1 MISSNSGIRGK
12 LYTLTLSAGIIM
24 YAASAAL
31 AVPTPEADTTV
42 TINGTTWYVY
52 TNGVTGGITGASG
65 DHIQLGSGGSGP
77 EIGGSVF
84 GATGTSGSVANSAVS
99 ADHCTVDGK
108 VYGGNV
114 DNVGDVTGASVTMT
128 NSSADS
134 EVYGGY
140 TGSGNV
146 TSASVTMTNSRAGL
160 DVHGG
165 SVNSGDVKDISVTV
179 TSCEINGA
187 YGGFIHSGNVTS
199 ASVTITM
206 TNSSAVYGGLVY
218 SGDVTN
224 AAVTMT
230 DSRAYA
236 VDGGSVN
243 DSGNVTNATVSI
255 TSGEI
260 SGYVT
265 GGHAN
270 IGDVKDTSVDLTN
283 ISVVRDVFGG
293 LVNSGDVKDAS
304 VTMTNSSA
312 DYVYGGYTDS
322 GSVTSASVTMINSSA
337 DGDVV
342 GGHVVSGSVTNA
354 AVSIKGGEIGGEVYG
369 GAVSNDGSVTGASVT
384 MINSS
389 ADGEVYGGYTGSG
402 SVTSASVTMTG
413 SSADYV
419 YGGHVF
425 GSGDVKDVS
434 ASITGGRINHGVYGA
449 EITDSGS
456 VTGVSLTMTNS
467 SADLVYGADNSSGD
481 VKDVS
486 VAITGSNIV
495 GAISEVAGGYVWN
508 SGSSV
513 TSASV
518 TMTDSHT
525 GKIYGG
531 RAEGDGSMT
540 GTSVAMTNSSADYA
554 VYGGYVGSDGSV
566 TNAAVTI
573 TSGELGGEVY
583 GGEVWND
590 GSVSNAAVTITSGEI
605 GGEVYGGE
613 VWNDGSVNGASVTMT
628 NSRAG
633 GTVYGGAV
641 WNDGNVTSASVTMTN
656 SSADYVHGG
665 YTDSGSVT
673 NASVTLRNSVA
684 DAVFGG
690 RVNSGDVTN
699 ATVSITSGEIAGP
712 VFGGYANTVGSVT
725 NAAVSITSGEIGSSV
740 YGGFAYSGSVEGA
753 TVNLNSGSVGTEG
766 TPGRVYAGFIA
777 TGSGSAVNGTINL
790 RGSFP
795 YAELY
800 GGGTG
805 DSTGD
810 LVTGNTLNVYDKNLQ
825 ALSAQNFQYLNF
837 HLPADISAGETIL
850 TLTGSGLTVP
860 VIGTTVNTY
869 ASGVTGLRAGDELT
883 LLSGKIDTSAGELNT
898 VEGTIEIGISKE
910 YKTVY
915 ETQTENAD
923 SDYVRIKVVDTGRGL
938 KSQTKSLAET
948 AVFSSALAAGGADA
962 LVNSAMDSAEIAA
975 RARAKW
981 MPYANMGYSDMRYDS
996 GSHIDANGWNL
1007 NLGAARRFISTGG
1020 ELLVGP
1026 FFEYG
1031 RSDYDSYSEGIHADG
1046 DGHFTGGGIFVRQKN
1061 NNGFYYEGSVRGGR
1075 VKADYKTDGMNGGT
1089 VHEEFEYDT
1098 NYWAFHVGVGK
1109 EFELK
1114 NRSRLNAYLRYF
1126 YTHQNDFSAP
1136 LSSGETY
1143 DFDDVT
1149 SSVIRAGARW
1159 SREVNDY
1166 STLYAGLAYQYEFD
1180 SEAAA
1185 HFDGDSTLS
1194 PSLEG
1199 SSGMLELGWQVRPK
1213 KDGNMAVDVGV
1224 AGWAGK
1230 KRGVNFHAGVK
1241 WDL

>member
-165 SVNSGDVKDISVTV
+165 SVNSGDVKD
-179 TSCEINGA
+179 A
-187 YGGFIHSGNVTS
+187 
-199 ASVTITM
+199 
-206 TNSSAVYGGLVY
+206 
-218 SGDVTN
+218 
-224 AAVTMT
+224 
-230 DSRAYA
+230 
-236 VDGGSVN
+236 
-243 DSGNVTNATVSI
+243 
-255 TSGEI
+255 
-260 SGYVT
+260 
-265 GGHAN
+265 
-270 IGDVKDTSVDLTN
+270 SVDLTN

-583 GGEVWND
+583 GGEIGND

-656 SSADYVHGG
+656 SSADYSVYGGEVGNDGSVTGVSVTMINSRADGAVNGGRVNSGDVTNSAVTITSGEIAGPVFGG
-665 YTDSGSVT
+665 YANTVGSVT

-690 RVNSGDVTN
+690 RVNSGDVKD
-699 ATVSITSGEIAGP
+699 V
-712 VFGGYANTVGSVT
+712 SVT
-725 NAAVSITSGEIGSSV
+725 MTNSSADSEV